1 MENVT
6 GTFLLLVYFNQ
17 NILLCSFSHFLPS
30 GGGGGG
36 TYPGTI
42 TISIACVERSEEVK
56 TRRCF
61 YHHTVRDIMWRLWLV
76 TACSSDH
83 QHFTQ
88 IEIEWDL
95 TPQQ

>member
-30 GGGGGG
+30 GGGGG

-61 YHHTVRDIMWRLWLV
+61 YHHRQGYYVADCGW
-76 TACSSDH
+76 
-83 QHFTQ
+83 
-88 IEIEWDL
+88 
-95 TPQQ
+95 